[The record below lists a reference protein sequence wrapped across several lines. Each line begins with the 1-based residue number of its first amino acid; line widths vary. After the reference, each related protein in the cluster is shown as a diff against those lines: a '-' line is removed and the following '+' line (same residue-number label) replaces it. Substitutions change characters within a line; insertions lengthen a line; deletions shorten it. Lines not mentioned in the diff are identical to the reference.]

1 MLLAALMMMCLFA
14 GCDSK
19 EDDGPSA
26 NDSFPLSSE
35 VVVDEASIDLVIT
48 EEDFADTVYEIY
60 MNADKY
66 IGKTLRIQGMSQIEF
81 YNGQSYH
88 SVYRNC
94 PCSDGSHE
102 YDQCGMEYLY
112 THYPEDGTW
121 VDIVGVLT
129 SYEEEGQQYL
139 TIAVKSISIME
150 QPGKE
155 VVSNADVT
163 VVVSGADV
171 ASDSTVVDGGAI
183 AVG

>member
-1 MLLAALMMMCLFA
+1 
-14 GCDSK
+14 
-19 EDDGPSA
+19 
-26 NDSFPLSSE
+26 
-35 VVVDEASIDLVIT
+35 
-48 EEDFADTVYEIY
+48 
-60 MNADKY
+60 
-66 IGKTLRIQGMSQIEF
+66 
-81 YNGQSYH
+81 
-88 SVYRNC
+88 
-94 PCSDGSHE
+94 
-102 YDQCGMEYLY
+102 MEYLY